1 MTMSNIFDFDASV
14 SDGWAAFRD
23 ELTTCLTG
31 LQADGSVRVTAP
43 SSEVDGAGPAA
54 VFTINDDDEVRCHL
68 SPTILGQGRELSD
81 DELSLLMA
89 LEWDSI
95 CEDECIVECSRD
107 EAERVVLAATGVMQE
122 LWQVLH
128 PSFLLTVEE
137 QPAKPIQHTGF
148 QPAGQTQLQ
157 DLVDA
162 SLERMTGS
170 APHKD
175 DDGDITFTV
184 NDETSWLCVDVN
196 DPVIEMFTNLAVD
209 VDDSAAASAA
219 IMDFS
224 RKWPDIKFVLVDSY
238 VRVSIRM
245 DATVFTDAVLR
256 STMTKWF
263 EFLTEGSG
271 DVAAVVTEARSAAE
285 DADES
290 LPAGLMCLLQL
301 DDDDV
306 GPLTTREIAAVCD
319 FDRDAILHYIKVC
332 EEQRFSWRSSI
343 YDALERQDEEEAAA
357 CEHEEKAWAA
367 TTKSL
372 RAALRFVVLS
382 GRLDGVR

>member
-1 MTMSNIFDFDASV
+1 MSNIFDFDASV

-31 LQADGSVRVTAP
+31 LHADGSVRVTAP
-43 SSEVDGAGPAA
+43 NSEVDGVGPTA
-54 VFTINDDDEVRCHL
+54 VFTITADDEVRCHV
-68 SPTILGQGRELSD
+68 SPTIPGQDRELSD
-81 DELSLLMA
+81 NELSLLME

-95 CEDECIVECSRD
+95 SEDECIVERCRD
-107 EAERVVLAATGVMQE
+107 EAEHVVGAATGVMQE

-128 PSFLLTVEE
+128 PSFLMTLAE
-137 QPAKPIQHTGF
+137 QPAEPIQHTGF
-148 QPAGQTQLQ
+148 EPAGQTQLQ

-162 SLERMTGS
+162 ALERMTGC
-170 APHKD
+170 APRKD

-196 DPVIEMFTNLAVD
+196 DPVIEMFTNPAVD

-219 IMDFS
+219 IMNIS
-224 RKWPDIKFVLVDSY
+224 RKWPDIKFVLIDSY
-238 VRVSIRM
+238 VRVSIRT
-245 DATVFTDAVLR
+245 DATVFTDAVLQ
-256 STMTKWF
+256 STLTKWF
-263 EFLTEGSG
+263 DFLTEGAG
-271 DVAAVVTEARSAAE
+271 DVAAVVAEAHPPVE
-285 DADES
+285 DTDEG

-319 FDRDAILHYIKVC
+319 FDRGAILQYIKVC

-343 YDALERQDEEEAAA
+343 YDALEREDEEEAAA

-372 RAALRFVVLS
+372 RAALRFGVLS

>member
-1 MTMSNIFDFDASV
+1 MSNIFDFDASV

-31 LQADGSVRVTAP
+31 LQAGGSVRVTAP
-43 SSEVDGAGPAA
+43 NSEVDGVGSTAI
-54 VFTINDDDEVRCHL
+54 FTITADDEVRCHL
-68 SPTILGQGRELSD
+68 SPTILCQGRELSD

-95 CEDECIVECSRD
+95 CEDECIVECSRH
-107 EAERVVLAATGVMQE
+107 EAEHVVLAATGVMRE

-128 PSFLLTVEE
+128 PTFLMTVEE
-137 QPAKPIQHTGF
+137 QPAEPIQHTGF
-148 QPAGQTQLQ
+148 EPVGQTQLQ

-162 SLERMTGS
+162 ALERMTGC
-170 APHKD
+170 APRKD

-196 DPVIEMFTNLAVD
+196 DPVIEMFTNLAVN

-219 IMDFS
+219 IMNYS
-224 RKWPDIKFVLVDSY
+224 RKWPDIKFVLIDSC
-238 VRVSIRM
+238 VRVSIRT

-256 STMTKWF
+256 STLTKWF
-263 EFLTEGSG
+263 DFLTEGSG
-271 DVAAVVTEARSAAE
+271 DVAAVVAEARSAAK
-285 DADES
+285 DDN

-306 GPLTTREIAAVCD
+306 SPLTTREIAAVCD
-319 FDRDAILHYIKVC
+319 LDRDAILHYIKVC

-343 YDALERQDEEEAAA
+343 YDALEREDEEEAAA